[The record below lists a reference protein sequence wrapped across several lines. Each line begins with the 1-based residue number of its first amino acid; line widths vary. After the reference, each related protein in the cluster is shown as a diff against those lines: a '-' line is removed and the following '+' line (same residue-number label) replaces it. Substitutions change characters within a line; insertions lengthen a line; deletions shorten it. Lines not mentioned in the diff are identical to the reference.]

1 MNSQPAA
8 SASSLPQSPGTEL
21 SLRGTRISPGLA
33 SGTVW
38 VAGDILDCS
47 AETHRI
53 EPHQVDAEMERVR
66 RAFVQVE
73 AELEESARRV
83 SEQIDPS
90 LGEIFRAHRLMLESL
105 LSSNEFERELRASLT
120 SAGEAVKR
128 VFRKWEAKFTAIQDE
143 TLHERADDILDL
155 ARRVLRQLEGAD
167 AFGLAAMPAG
177 SVLATQRLLPSDV
190 VALTPRDVK
199 AIVVE
204 SLGQGSHAALLA
216 REKGI
221 PTLAG
226 LPGLLSQIRGGDEA
240 LVDAFREALI
250 IAPSPNT
257 RRDFDQ
263 RLEKYRASLFT
274 CKGECRKPAITR
286 DGQKIS
292 VEANLAAHA
301 SVESV
306 IENGADGVGLFRVE
320 QLYFARELPPSE
332 EELFSELQHLVAP
345 LREKSVTI
353 RLLDIGGDKAIPSL
367 RLPFESNPLLGK
379 RGVRLLLDY
388 PQLAR
393 TQLKTLLRLSQ
404 MQDIRILVPMVTF
417 ERDMQQMRELL
428 VAVAGEMGIENL
440 PPLGAMIETPAAALT
455 VGQIAKHADFLS
467 VGTNDLTQYTLVAGR
482 DNATVSGY
490 YEDTHLSMLRLLGII
505 IAEASGKPVTICGE
519 MAGRE
524 DVLPTLLEIG
534 FRALSISP
542 PLIPTTKELIR
553 SLDTR
558 NLRAN
563 AAD

>member
-8 SASSLPQSPGTEL
+8 SASSLPQSPRTEL

-105 LSSNEFERELRASLT
+105 LSSNEFEKELRGSLT

-128 VFRKWEAKFTAIQDE
+128 VFRKWEAKFAAIQDE

-177 SVLATQRLLPSDV
+177 SVLVTQRLLPSDV

-250 IAPSPNT
+250 ISPSPNT

-263 RLEKYRASLFT
+263 RLEEYRASLFT

-301 SVESV
+301 SVEAV

-332 EELFSELQHLVAP
+332 EELFSELQHLIAP
-345 LREKSVTI
+345 LREKPVTI

-404 MQDIRILVPMVTF
+404 VQDIRILVPMVTF

-490 YEDTHLSMLRLLGII
+490 YEDTHPSMLRLLGII

-524 DVLPTLLEIG
+524 DVIPTLLEIG

-553 SLDTR
+553 SIGYQKLAGQR
-558 NLRAN
+558 S
-563 AAD
+563 

>member
-8 SASSLPQSPGTEL
+8 SSLPRSPRAEL
-21 SLRGTRISPGLA
+21 SLRGIRISPGLA
-33 SGTVW
+33 SGTAW
-38 VAGDILDCS
+38 VAGDILDCC
-47 AETHRI
+47 AEAHRI
-53 EPHQVDAEMERVR
+53 EPHQVDAEMKRVR
-66 RAFVQVE
+66 RAFAQVE

-90 LGEIFRAHRLMLESL
+90 VAEIFRAHRLMLEGL
-105 LSSNEFERELRASLT
+105 LASNEFEKELRESLT
-120 SAGEAVKR
+120 SAAEAVKT
-128 VFRKWEAKFTAIQDE
+128 VFRKWEAKFAAIQDE
-143 TLHERADDILDL
+143 TLRERAEDIVDL

-177 SVLATQRLLPSDV
+177 SVLITQRLLPSDV
-190 VALTPRDVK
+190 VALSPRDVK

-204 SLGQGSHAALLA
+204 ALGQGSHAALII

-240 LVDAFREALI
+240 LVDTFREALI
-250 IAPSPNT
+250 ISPSPNT
-257 RRDFDQ
+257 RLDFDQ
-263 RLEKYRASLFT
+263 RLEAYRASLFI
-274 CKGECRKPAITR
+274 CKGQCHKPAITR

-301 SVESV
+301 SVETV
-306 IENGADGVGLFRVE
+306 IENGADGVGLFRIE
-320 QLYFARELPPSE
+320 ELYFTRELPPSE
-332 EELFSELQHLVAP
+332 EELFSELQRLVAP
-345 LREKSVTI
+345 LRDKPVTI
-353 RLLDIGGDKAIPSL
+353 RLLDAGGDKAIPSL

-393 TQLKTLLRLSQ
+393 TQLKSLLRLSKTQ
-404 MQDIRILVPMVTF
+404 NIRILVPMVTL

-428 VAVAGEMGIENL
+428 VAVAHEMNIENF

-455 VGQIAKHADFLS
+455 VGQIARHADFLS
-467 VGTNDLTQYTLVAGR
+467 VGTNDLTQYTMVAGR

-490 YEDTHLSMLRLLGII
+490 YEDTHPSMLRLLGII

-524 DVLPTLLEIG
+524 DVIPRLLELG

-553 SLDTR
+553 SIDTR
-558 NLRAN
+558 KP
-563 AAD
+563 

>member
-1 MNSQPAA
+1 MNSQPAIG
-8 SASSLPQSPGTEL
+8 ASSLRQSSHTEL
-21 SLRGTRISPGLA
+21 SLRGIRISPGLA

-38 VAGDILDCS
+38 VAGDILDFS
-47 AETHRI
+47 PETHRI

-66 RAFVQVE
+66 RAILQVE

-83 SEQIDPS
+83 SEQIDSS
-90 LGEIFRAHRLMLESL
+90 LAGIFRAHQLMLESL
-105 LSSNEFERELRASLT
+105 LSSNEFEMEMRESLT
-120 SAGEAVKR
+120 SAAEAVKS
-128 VFRKWEAKFTAIQDE
+128 VFRKWEAKFAAIQDE
-143 TLHERADDILDL
+143 TLRQRADDILDL

-167 AFGLAAMPAG
+167 AFGLAAMPVG
-177 SVLATQRLLPSDV
+177 SVLVTQRLLPSDV
-190 VALTPRDVK
+190 VALSPRDVK

-204 SLGQGSHAALLA
+204 SLGQGSHAGLLT

-226 LPGLLSQIRGGDEA
+226 LPGLLSQIRSGDEA
-240 LVDAFREALI
+240 LVDGFREALI
-250 IAPSPNT
+250 ISPDPE
-257 RRDFDQ
+257 RRSDFDR
-263 RLEKYRASLFT
+263 RLEAYRASLFT
-274 CKGECRKPAITR
+274 CKGACRKPAITR
-286 DGQKIS
+286 DDQRIS
-292 VEANLAAHA
+292 VEANLAVHA
-301 SVESV
+301 SGETV
-306 IENGADGVGLFRVE
+306 IDNGADGVGLLRIE
-320 QLYFARELPPSE
+320 ELYFARELPSE

-345 LREKSVTI
+345 LREKPVTI

-367 RLPFESNPLLGK
+367 RLPIESNPLLGR

-404 MQDIRILVPMVTF
+404 AQDIRILVPMVTI

-428 VAVAGEMGIENL
+428 VAVAHEMGIQNI

-455 VGQIAKHADFLS
+455 VGQIARHADFLS

-490 YEDTHLSMLRLLGII
+490 YEDTHPSMLRLLGII

-524 DVLPTLLEIG
+524 EVIPTLLQIG
-534 FRALSISP
+534 FRPLGVSP
-542 PLIPTTKELIR
+542 PLIPRIKQLIR
-553 SLDTR
+553 SMDSKGR
-558 NLRAN
+558 AAN
-563 AAD
+563 AD

>member
-8 SASSLPQSPGTEL
+8 SASSLPQSPRAEL
-21 SLRGTRISPGLA
+21 SLNGSRISPGLA
-33 SGTVW
+33 SGTAW

-47 AETHRI
+47 AESHRI

-66 RAFVQVE
+66 RAFAEVE

-90 LGEIFRAHRLMLESL
+90 IAEIFRAHRLMLEGL
-105 LSSNEFERELRASLT
+105 LASNEFENELRGSLT
-120 SAGEAVKR
+120 SAAEAVKT
-128 VFRKWEAKFTAIQDE
+128 VFRKWEAKLAAIQDE
-143 TLHERADDILDL
+143 TLRERADDIVDL
-155 ARRVLRQLEGAD
+155 ARRVLRRLEGAD
-167 AFGLAAMPAG
+167 AVGLAAMPAG
-177 SVLATQRLLPSDV
+177 SVLVTQRLLPSDV
-190 VALTPRDVK
+190 VALSPREVK

-204 SLGQGSHAALLA
+204 SLGQGSHAALIS

-226 LPGLLSQIRGGDEA
+226 LPGLLSKIRSGDEA
-240 LVDAFREALI
+240 LVDTFREALI
-250 IAPSPNT
+250 ISPSPDA
-257 RRDFDQ
+257 RRDFNH
-263 RLEKYRASLFT
+263 RLEEYRASLFI
-274 CKGECRKPAITR
+274 CKGQCHKPAITR
-286 DGQKIS
+286 DGQKIA

-301 SVESV
+301 SIDTV
-306 IENGADGVGLFRVE
+306 IENGADGVGLFRIE
-320 QLYFARELPPSE
+320 ELYFTRELPPSE

-345 LREKSVTI
+345 LREKPVTI
-353 RLLDIGGDKAIPSL
+353 RLLDAGGDKAISSL
-367 RLPFESNPLLGK
+367 RLPFESNSLLGK

-393 TQLKTLLRLSQ
+393 TQLKSLLRLSRA
-404 MQDIRILVPMVTF
+404 QDIRILVPMVTL

-428 VAVAGEMGIENL
+428 VAVAHEMAIENL

-455 VGQIAKHADFLS
+455 VGQIARHADFLS

-482 DNATVSGY
+482 DNAAVSGY
-490 YEDTHLSMLRLLGII
+490 YEDTHPSVLRLLGII

-524 DVLPTLLEIG
+524 DVIPTLLDIG

-553 SLDTR
+553 SIDTR

-563 AAD
+563 VD

>member
-8 SASSLPQSPGTEL
+8 STSSLPQSSHTER
-21 SLRGTRISPGLA
+21 SLKGTRISPGLA

-47 AETHRI
+47 AEMHRI
-53 EPHQVDAEMERVR
+53 EPHQVDGEMERVR

-90 LGEIFRAHRLMLESL
+90 LAEIFRAHRLMLESL
-105 LSSNEFERELRASLT
+105 LSSNEFEEELRRSLT
-120 SAGEAVKR
+120 SAAEAVKR
-128 VFRKWEAKFTAIQDE
+128 VFRRWEAKFTAIPDE
-143 TLHERADDILDL
+143 TLRQRADDILDL

-167 AFGLAAMPAG
+167 TFGLAAMPAG
-177 SVLATQRLLPSDV
+177 SVLVTQRLLPSDV
-190 VALTPRDVK
+190 VGLSPRNVQ

-204 SLGQGSHAALLA
+204 SLGQGSHAALLT

-226 LPGLLSQIRGGDEA
+226 LPGLLSQIRRGDEA

-250 IAPSPNT
+250 ISPNPNT
-257 RRDFDQ
+257 RRDFDH
-263 RLEKYRASLFT
+263 RLEEYRASLLT
-274 CKGECRKPAITR
+274 CKWQCHRPAITR

-301 SVESV
+301 SAEAVV
-306 IENGADGVGLFRVE
+306 ENGADGVGLFRIE

-332 EELFSELQHLVAP
+332 EELFSELQRFLAP
-345 LREKSVTI
+345 LREKPVTI

-367 RLPFESNPLLGK
+367 RLPFESNPLLGR
-379 RGVRLLLDY
+379 RGVRLLIDY

-393 TQLKTLLRLSQ
+393 TQLKSLLRLSQ
-404 MQDIRILVPMVTF
+404 AQDIRILVPMVTL

-428 VAVAGEMGIENL
+428 VAVAHEMGIQNIPL
-440 PPLGAMIETPAAALT
+440 LGAMIETPAAALT
-455 VGQIAKHADFLS
+455 VGQIATHADFLS

-482 DNATVSGY
+482 DDATVSDY
-490 YEDTHLSMLRLLGII
+490 YEDTHPSMLRLLGII
-505 IAEASGKPVTICGE
+505 IAEASGKPLTICGE
-519 MAGRE
+519 MAGRPE
-524 DVLPTLLEIG
+524 VIPMLLEIG

-542 PLIPTTKELIR
+542 PLIPTTKQLIR
-553 SLDTR
+553 SIDIG
-558 NLRAN
+558 N
-563 AAD
+563 AHGQR

>member
-1 MNSQPAA
+1 MNSQPVA
-8 SASSLPQSPGTEL
+8 SGSSLPQSPRTEL
-21 SLRGTRISPGLA
+21 SLQGTRISPGLA

-53 EPHQVDAEMERVR
+53 EPHQVEAEMERVR
-66 RAFVQVE
+66 RAFAQVG
-73 AELEESARRV
+73 AELEESARRI

-90 LGEIFRAHRLMLESL
+90 LAEIFRAHRLMLESL
-105 LSSNEFERELRASLT
+105 LSSNDFEKELRGSLT
-120 SAGEAVKR
+120 SAAEAVKR
-128 VFRKWEAKFTAIQDE
+128 VFRKWEAKFAAIQDE
-143 TLHERADDILDL
+143 TLRERADDILDL

-177 SVLATQRLLPSDV
+177 RVLVTQRLLPSDV
-190 VALTPRDVK
+190 VALSPRDVK

-221 PTLAG
+221 PTLTD
-226 LPGLLSQIRGGDEA
+226 LPGLLSQIRSGDEA

-250 IAPSPNT
+250 ISPSPET

-263 RLEKYRASLFT
+263 RLEQYRASLLT
-274 CKGECRKPAITR
+274 CKWQCHRPAITR

-301 SVESV
+301 SVDTV
-306 IENGADGVGLFRVE
+306 IENGADGVGLFRIE
-320 QLYFARELPPSE
+320 ELYFTRELPPSE

-345 LREKSVTI
+345 LREKPVTI

-379 RGVRLLLDY
+379 RGVRVLLDY

-393 TQLKTLLRLSQ
+393 AQLKSLLRLSQ
-404 MQDIRILVPMVTF
+404 TQDIRILVPMVTV

-428 VAVAGEMGIENL
+428 VVVAREMGIQKL
-440 PPLGAMIETPAAALT
+440 PLLGAMIETPAAALT
-455 VGQIAKHADFLS
+455 VGQIARRADFLS

-482 DNATVSGY
+482 DNAAVSGY
-490 YEDTHLSMLRLLGII
+490 YEDTHPSMLRLLRII
-505 IAEASGKPVTICGE
+505 IAEASGKPVAMCGE

-524 DVLPTLLEIG
+524 DVIPTLLDIG

-542 PLIPTTKELIR
+542 PLIPTTKALIR
-553 SLDTR
+553 SIDTR
-558 NLRAN
+558 NLRA
-563 AAD
+563 DVD

>member
-8 SASSLPQSPGTEL
+8 SASSLPQSSRTEL
-21 SLRGTRISPGLA
+21 SLKGTRISPGLA

-47 AETHRI
+47 AEMHRI

-90 LGEIFRAHRLMLESL
+90 LAEIFRAHRLMLEGL
-105 LSSNEFERELRASLT
+105 LSSNEFEEELRGSLT
-120 SAGEAVKR
+120 SAADAVKR
-128 VFRKWEAKFTAIQDE
+128 VFRRWEAKFAAIQDE
-143 TLHERADDILDL
+143 TLRQRADDILDL

-177 SVLATQRLLPSDV
+177 SVLVTQRLLPSDV
-190 VALTPRDVK
+190 VALSPRDVK

-204 SLGQGSHAALLA
+204 SLGQGSHAALLT

-226 LPGLLSQIRGGDEA
+226 LPGLLSQIRSGDEA

-250 IAPSPNT
+250 ISPNPST
-257 RRDFDQ
+257 RRDFEQ
-263 RLEKYRASLFT
+263 RLEAYRASLFT
-274 CKGECRKPAITR
+274 CKGQCRKPAITR

-292 VEANLAAHA
+292 VEANLAPHA
-301 SVESV
+301 SVEAV
-306 IENGADGVGLFRVE
+306 VENGADGVGLFRIE

-332 EELFSELQHLVAP
+332 EELFSELQHLIAP
-345 LREKSVTI
+345 LREKPVTI

-367 RLPFESNPLLGK
+367 RLPFESNPLLGR

-393 TQLKTLLRLSQ
+393 TQLKSLLRLSQ
-404 MQDIRILVPMVTF
+404 AQDIRILVPMVTL

-428 VAVAGEMGIENL
+428 VTVAHEMGIQKL

-455 VGQIAKHADFLS
+455 VGQIARHADFLS

-482 DNATVSGY
+482 DDATVSNY
-490 YEDTHLSMLRLLGII
+490 YEDTHPSMLRLLGII

-519 MAGRE
+519 MAGRGE
-524 DVLPTLLEIG
+524 VIPMLMEIG

-553 SLDTR
+553 SIDTR

-563 AAD
+563 VD

>member
-1 MNSQPAA
+1 M
-8 SASSLPQSPGTEL
+8 
-21 SLRGTRISPGLA
+21 
-33 SGTVW
+33 
-38 VAGDILDCS
+38 AGDILDCS

-53 EPHQVDAEMERVR
+53 EPHQVEAEMERVR

-90 LGEIFRAHRLMLESL
+90 LAEIFRAHRLMLESL
-105 LSSNEFERELRASLT
+105 LSSNEFEEELRGSLT
-120 SAGEAVKR
+120 SAAEAVKR
-128 VFRKWEAKFTAIQDE
+128 VFRRWEAKFAAIQDE
-143 TLHERADDILDL
+143 TLRQRADDILDL
-155 ARRVLRQLEGAD
+155 GRRVLRQLEGAD

-177 SVLATQRLLPSDV
+177 SVLVTQRLLPSDV
-190 VALTPRDVK
+190 VGLSPRDVK

-204 SLGQGSHAALLA
+204 SLGQGSHAALLT

-226 LPGLLSQIRGGDEA
+226 LPGLLSHIRSGDEA

-250 IAPSPNT
+250 ILPNPNT

-263 RLEKYRASLFT
+263 RLEVYRASLLT
-274 CKGECRKPAITR
+274 CKGECRKSAITR

-292 VEANLAAHA
+292 VEANLAADA
-301 SVESV
+301 SVEAV
-306 IENGADGVGLFRVE
+306 VENGADGVGLFRIE
-320 QLYFARELPPSE
+320 QLYFARALPLSE
-332 EELFSELQHLVAP
+332 EELFSELQDFVAP
-345 LREKSVTI
+345 LREKPVTI

-379 RGVRLLLDY
+379 RGVRVLIDY

-393 TQLKTLLRLSQ
+393 TQLKSLLRLSQ
-404 MQDIRILVPMVTF
+404 AQDIRILVPMVTL
-417 ERDMQQMRELL
+417 ERDMQKIRELL
-428 VAVAGEMGIENL
+428 VGVADEMGIEKL

-455 VGQIAKHADFLS
+455 VGQIARHADFLS

-482 DNATVSGY
+482 DDATVSDY
-490 YEDTHLSMLRLLGII
+490 YEDTHPSMLRLLGII

-519 MAGRE
+519 MAGRQE
-524 DVLPTLLEIG
+524 VIPMLLEIG

-553 SLDTR
+553 SIDIR
-558 NLRAN
+558 NLRGQR
-563 AAD
+563 

>member
-1 MNSQPAA
+1 MNSQPAI
-8 SASSLPQSPGTEL
+8 SASSLRQSSHTEL
-21 SLRGTRISPGLA
+21 SLRGIRISPGLA

-38 VAGDILDCS
+38 VAGDILDRS

-53 EPHQVDAEMERVR
+53 EPHQVEAEMERIR
-66 RAFVQVE
+66 RAVMQVE

-90 LGEIFRAHRLMLESL
+90 LAGIFRAHHLMLESL
-105 LSSNEFERELRASLT
+105 LSSNEFETEMRESLT
-120 SAGEAVKR
+120 SAAEAVKS
-128 VFRKWEAKFTAIQDE
+128 VFRKWEAKFAAIQDE
-143 TLHERADDILDL
+143 TLRQRADDILDL

-177 SVLATQRLLPSDV
+177 SVLVTQRLLPSDV
-190 VALTPRDVK
+190 VALSPRDVK

-204 SLGQGSHAALLA
+204 SLGQGSHAALLT

-226 LPGLLSQIRGGDEA
+226 LPGLLSQIRSGDEA
-240 LVDAFREALI
+240 LVDGFREELI
-250 IAPSPNT
+250 ISPNPE
-257 RRDFDQ
+257 RRSDFDR
-263 RLEKYRASLFT
+263 RLEAYRASLFT
-274 CKGECRKPAITR
+274 CKGACRKPAITR
-286 DGQKIS
+286 DDQRIS
-292 VEANLAAHA
+292 VEANLAVHA
-301 SVESV
+301 SGETV
-306 IENGADGVGLFRVE
+306 IDNGADGVGLLRIE
-320 QLYFARELPPSE
+320 ELYFARELPSE

-345 LREKSVTI
+345 LREKPVTI

-367 RLPFESNPLLGK
+367 RLPIESNPLLGK

-404 MQDIRILVPMVTF
+404 AQDIRILVPMVTI

-428 VAVAGEMGIENL
+428 VAVAHEMGIQNI

-455 VGQIAKHADFLS
+455 VGQIARHADFLS

-490 YEDTHLSMLRLLGII
+490 YEDTHPSMLRLLGII

-524 DVLPTLLEIG
+524 EVIPTLLEIG

-542 PLIPTTKELIR
+542 PLIPATKELIR
-553 SLDTR
+553 SIDTR
-558 NLRAN
+558 SSPAN
-563 AAD
+563 ID

>member
-1 MNSQPAA
+1 MNSQPVVR
-8 SASSLPQSPGTEL
+8 ASSLGQPSRTEL
-21 SLRGTRISPGLA
+21 SLRGIRVSPGLA

-53 EPHQVDAEMERVR
+53 EPHQVDGEMERIR

-73 AELEESARRV
+73 TELEESARRV

-90 LGEIFRAHRLMLESL
+90 LAGIFRAHQLMLESL
-105 LSSNEFERELRASLT
+105 LSSNEFETEMRESLT
-120 SAGEAVKR
+120 SAAESVKSAVR
-128 VFRKWEAKFTAIQDE
+128 EWEAKFAAIQDG
-143 TLHERADDILDL
+143 TLRQRADDILDL

-167 AFGLAAMPAG
+167 AFGLAAMPVG
-177 SVLATQRLLPSDV
+177 SVLVTQRLLPSDV
-190 VALTPRDVK
+190 VILTPRDVK

-204 SLGQGSHAALLA
+204 SLGQGSHAALIT

-226 LPGLLSQIRGGDEA
+226 LPGLLSQIRSGDEA
-240 LVDAFREALI
+240 LVDTFREALI
-250 IAPSPNT
+250 ISPSPDT
-257 RRDFDQ
+257 RRAFDH
-263 RLEKYRASLFT
+263 RLEEYRASLLT
-274 CKGECRKPAITR
+274 CKGNCRKPAITR

-301 SVESV
+301 SIETV
-306 IENGADGVGLFRVE
+306 IENGADGVGLFRIE
-320 QLYFARELPPSE
+320 ELYFARELPPSE

-345 LREKSVTI
+345 LREKPVTI
-353 RLLDIGGDKAIPSL
+353 RLLDIGGDKSIPSL

-379 RGVRLLLDY
+379 RGVRLLLAY

-393 TQLKTLLRLSQ
+393 TQLKALLRLSQ
-404 MQDIRILVPMVTF
+404 AQDIRILVPMVTF

-428 VAVAGEMGIENL
+428 VAVAHEMDIENL

-455 VGQIAKHADFLS
+455 VGQIARHADFLS
-467 VGTNDLTQYTLVAGR
+467 VGTNDLTQYTMVAGR

-490 YEDTHLSMLRLLGII
+490 YEDTNPSMLRLLGII
-505 IAEASGKPVTICGE
+505 IAEASGKPVTICGV

-524 DVLPTLLEIG
+524 DVIPTLLEIG
-534 FRALSISP
+534 FRAFSISP

-553 SLDTR
+553 SIDTR
-558 NLRAN
+558 NP
-563 AAD
+563 